1 MIDMISG
8 QRHLHVRYPG
18 NGVAQIR
25 TGKALERKTTPSA
38 PCLNQP
44 NPYDWL
50 DHSHALEVP

>member
-1 MIDMISG
+1 MFDI
-8 QRHLHVRYPG
+8 LVTALP
-18 NGVAQIR
+18 QIR
-25 TGKALERKTTPSA
+25 AGKALERKTTPSA